1 VKGENMAAK
10 DKSTDENYV
19 CMYYE
24 HQYDRIA
31 MQEKYRLT
39 MTNYVLTV
47 SALAFTFGYQNASQL
62 TVINGLGL
70 PLIIVVANIFAILTI
85 NRTAEYFKAHQQ
97 RAHKILEDFAPA
109 LKKINNDIIWK
120 KRKFLG
126 GRQSIQNGLHV
137 LLILTALIPFCIYL
151 AQLMR

>member
-1 VKGENMAAK
+1 MVAK
-10 DKSTDENYV
+10 DKPTNEDYV
-19 CMYYE
+19 RMYYE

-31 MQEKYRLT
+31 KQENYRLS

-47 SALAFTFGYQNASQL
+47 CALAFTFGYQNTSQL

-85 NRTAEYFKAHQQ
+85 NRTAEYFNAHQQ
-97 RAHKILEDFAPA
+97 RAHKILEDFAPS
-109 LKKINNDIIWK
+109 LKKINDDIIWK
-120 KRKFLG
+120 NRKFLG
-126 GRQSIQNGLHV
+126 GRKIFQNGLHV

-151 AQLMR
+151 AQQVR